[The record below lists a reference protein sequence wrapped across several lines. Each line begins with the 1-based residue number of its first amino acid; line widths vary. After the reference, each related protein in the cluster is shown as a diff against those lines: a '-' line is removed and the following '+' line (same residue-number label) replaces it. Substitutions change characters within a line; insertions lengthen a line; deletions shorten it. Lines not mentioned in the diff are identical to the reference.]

1 MLLLFSEMRR
11 KQTIDAAFA
20 LMERQ
25 GYRTDD
31 LLKKFEKF
39 GINPVPLRQGYAAE
53 RMLSLPAILHKIE
66 DCPIKVELSYWKWK

>member
-1 MLLLFSEMRR
+1 MRR

-31 LLKKFEKF
+31 LLKKFEKL
-39 GINPVPLRQGYAAE
+39 GINLIPLRQGYAAE
-53 RMLSLPAILHKIE
+53 RMPSLPEILHKIE
-66 DCPIKVELSYWKWK
+66 NCPITVELSYWKWK